1 MTGCY
6 LAPVRIGV
14 YVDGFNLYYGARG
27 ICGRGTPGWRWL
39 DLRALAIS
47 LVSQHRNWPDAQV
60 NRVMYCT
67 ARIDAASNPSGA
79 RDQETYLR
87 ALEAADSVDLIEYG
101 TYVSHVRTAPL
112 ATRDEQGRP
121 QVVRPEWPV
130 MVQDGH
136 GEPVPGA
143 VFMVSYAHR
152 EEKATDVNLATHLL
166 LDVLGHQIDAAMVI
180 SNDSDLRL
188 PVREARRHLP
198 VAIVNPSRS
207 YLAGDLHGEPD
218 FGAGRHWWMRLSA
231 ADLKQHQLPDE
242 AGAYRKPEG
251 W

>member
-1 MTGCY
+1 M
-6 LAPVRIGV
+6 

-39 DLRALAIS
+39 DLRGLATS
-47 LVSQHRNWPDAQV
+47 LVSNHRNWPGAEV
-60 NRVMYCT
+60 TRVVYCT
-67 ARIDAASNPSGA
+67 ARIDAASNPPGA
-79 RDQETYLR
+79 RDQETYLN
-87 ALEAADSVDLIEYG
+87 ALAAAGSVDLIQYG

-121 QVVRPEWPV
+121 QVVTPEWPV

-136 GEPVPGA
+136 GDPVTGA

-152 EEKATDVNLATHLL
+152 EEKGSDVNLATHLL
-166 LDVLGHQIDAAMVI
+166 LDVLGREVDGAMVV

-188 PVREARRHLP
+188 PVEQARRHVP

-207 YLAGDLHGEPD
+207 YLAGDLRGEPGS
-218 FGAGRHWWMRLSA
+218 GAGRHWWMRLSA
-231 ADLKQHQLPDE
+231 ADLKNHQLPDP
-242 AGAYRKPEG
+242 AGPFPKPQG